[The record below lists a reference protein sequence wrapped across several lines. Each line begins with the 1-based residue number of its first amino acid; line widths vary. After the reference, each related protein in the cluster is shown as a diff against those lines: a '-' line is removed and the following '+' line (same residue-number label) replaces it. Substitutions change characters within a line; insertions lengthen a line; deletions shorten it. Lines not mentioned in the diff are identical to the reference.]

1 MQSFCAPLASEEDLA
16 EHEAGTEAEASM
28 AWDRVYTV
36 NDYYDGPRL
45 GIADVD
51 GVPHIYESEFDHSS
65 DEYGDAYFV
74 SAIDEGLFALV
85 LEDWE
90 IWLRWDSAFKRGE
103 VSVRSHPALPEDR
116 ERHETLRIAIGDRL
130 RVDRAQSRYMKARFG
145 ASNGEMIVEWSS
157 A

>member
-1 MQSFCAPLASEEDLA
+1 
-16 EHEAGTEAEASM
+16 M

-51 GVPHIYESEFDHSS
+51 GVPHIYESEFDHST
-65 DEYGDAYFV
+65 DEYGDTFFV
-74 SAIDEGLFALV
+74 SPVDEDLFTLV

-90 IWLRWDSAFKRGE
+90 IWLRWNSAFKRGE
-103 VSVRSHPALPEDR
+103 VSVKSHPALPGDR
-116 ERHETLRIAIGDRL
+116 DRHNVLMIAIGDRL
-130 RVDRAQSRYMKARFG
+130 KADRSRATYIKARFG
-145 ASNGEMIVEWSS
+145 TSPSDGSTIVEWYGGGPDHIPTP